1 MEELLADFQTIAL
14 KIADVYEVLKE
25 SAKNQ
30 EESINVLKKLHTLE
44 DKIIDLLACKYD
56 LWDVC
61 ASLDDLDLKSNVKKR
76 MHNKLIMKLIRDNK
90 DINYQECLTNWIVSD
105 HLLVALAINE
115 DNLPICINLNNVK
128 YVIAY
133 FAPMIEKE
141 LINNDFKVNC
151 HPFIA
156 SDALMG
162 LYNIPEEIHVMFKDA
177 KLGELFNNYLEF
189 FDNRSFDNEG
199 MIITGYIIQSFL
211 RSVMVLTSSHNL
223 KEMQEIILNFLK
235 DKSEED
241 IVYKILQGTIDNND
255 KDIPYKV
262 TLKL

>member
-1 MEELLADFQTIAL
+1 MEELLADFKTIAE

-115 DNLPICINLNNVK
+115 DNLPICVNLNNVK

-162 LYNIPEEIHVMFKDA
+162 LYNIPEEVHIMFKDA
-177 KLGELFNNYLEF
+177 KLVKLFNDYLSF
-189 FDNRSFDNEG
+189 FNERSFDNDG
-199 MIITGYIIQSFL
+199 LVVTGYIMQSFL
-211 RSVMVLTSSHNL
+211 RSVMTLASPDTL
-223 KEMQEIILNFLK
+223 KKMQEVILNILNKKSNK
-235 DKSEED
+235 DM
-241 IVYKILQGTIDNND
+241 VYKILQGTIDNND

-262 TLKL
+262 TLKM

>member
-1 MEELLADFQTIAL
+1 MEELLADFKTIAE

-90 DINYQECLTNWIVSD
+90 DINYQECLTNWIVND

-162 LYNIPEEIHVMFKDA
+162 LYNIPEEVHIMFKDA
-177 KLGELFNNYLEF
+177 KLVKLFNDYLSF
-189 FDNRSFDNEG
+189 FNERSFDNDG
-199 MIITGYIIQSFL
+199 LVVTGYIMQSFL
-211 RSVMVLTSSHNL
+211 RSVMTLASPDTL
-223 KEMQEIILNFLK
+223 KKMQEVILNILNKKSNK
-235 DKSEED
+235 DM
-241 IVYKILQGTIDNND
+241 VYKILQGTIDNND